1 MPRRNPDKGLKL
13 HVKSYTIG
21 KQRCTRERLDCVTKI
36 CAASPVSSQCKSDGS
51 TAEGQN
57 SNTLEPCIE
66 EASADTTD
74 TTQTAYMQS
83 KSIEV
88 DLWRG
93 MCDNWVLLIWMK
105 CTVITELKYPERLK
119 KLKLPTL
126 VYRRTRGNMIEMFK
140 LITGKYDSHCMPGLD

>member
-74 TTQTAYMQS
+74 TTQTAYMQT

-93 MCDNWVLLIWMK
+93 MCDNWVLFIWMK
-105 CTVITELKYPERLK
+105 FSDGNDLKSNDLK
-119 KLKLPTL
+119 
-126 VYRRTRGNMIEMFK
+126 
-140 LITGKYDSHCMPGLD
+140 